1 MPNPETLTSGRLP
14 TDNVPINVRLPKS
27 LLAGIDKLCQQQD
40 WKRSYCIEM
49 LVRHSL
55 GKYQIGG
62 YNVADLELILGGIP
76 VE

>member
-1 MPNPETLTSGRLP
+1 MPNPENLTPGRRS
-14 TDNVPINVRLPKS
+14 TDRTPANIRLPKP
-27 LLAGIDKLCQQQD
+27 LWEDIDKLCDQQK

-55 GKYQIGG
+55 SKYEIGG
-62 YNVADLELILGGIP
+62 YDIGDLELILRGVP